1 METAEIT
8 ELISAFV
15 PEEILRDFELK
26 EVKKE
31 CGVYRLYMDE
41 KDDESHYPPELSE
54 AKEVVRCGYM
64 NPCEIQTFPI
74 AGREAF
80 IYIRRRRW
88 KEKGG
93 RESYFNTYKYTIEG
107 VKCTPN
113 FGAFL
118 KEIGRGEA
126 DKHW

>member
-1 METAEIT
+1 METAEIM

-26 EVKKE
+26 EEKRSAD
-31 CGVYRLYMDE
+31 RLYMDE
-41 KDDESHYPPELSE
+41 KDDESHYPLELAE

-93 RESYFNTYKYTIEG
+93 RESFFNTYKYTIEG
-107 VKCTPN
+107 IKCTPK

>member
-1 METAEIT
+1 MTHQLIVMSEVNGNGARLVERINRLIQELAEIRDAVT
-8 ELISAFV
+8 DLYATPIA
-15 PEEILRDFELK
+15 PEPA
-26 EVKKE
+26 EV
-31 CGVYRLYMDE
+31 
-41 KDDESHYPPELSE
+41 
-54 AKEVVRCGYM
+54 KEVVRCGYM

-93 RESYFNTYKYTIEG
+93 RESFFNTHKYTIEG
-107 VKCTPN
+107 IKCTPK

>member
-1 METAEIT
+1 METAEIR

-41 KDDESHYPPELSE
+41 KDNENHYPPPPELVE

-88 KEKGG
+88 KEKGA
-93 RESYFNTYKYTIEG
+93 RESFFNTYKYTI
-107 VKCTPN
+107 
-113 FGAFL
+113 
-118 KEIGRGEA
+118 
-126 DKHW
+126 

>member
-1 METAEIT
+1 METAEIR

-41 KDDESHYPPELSE
+41 KDDESHYPPELAE

-93 RESYFNTYKYTIEG
+93 RESFFNTYKYTI
-107 VKCTPN
+107 
-113 FGAFL
+113 
-118 KEIGRGEA
+118 
-126 DKHW
+126 

>member
-1 METAEIT
+1 MEIAEIS

-31 CGVYRLYMDE
+31 CGVYRLYLEE
-41 KDDESHYPPELSE
+41 KDDESHYFPELAE
-54 AKEVVRCGYM
+54 TKEVVRCGYM

-88 KEKGG
+88 KEMGG
-93 RESYFNTYKYTIEG
+93 RESFFNTYKYKYTIEG
-107 VKCTPN
+107 IKCTPR
-113 FGAFL
+113 FGA
-118 KEIGRGEA
+118 I
-126 DKHW
+126 